1 MQSGQ
6 QPRSIVMK
14 TANLTSTLALAALFA
29 LGAGRAMASDPTD
42 TVINGKVVNSTYT
55 FTNITDSG
63 TTATLNQTT
72 IPNLTDGVP
81 FTSLQLVLTGI
92 NYTDTQDTFVG
103 NGSAPTITLDLTPT
117 LQMMNGGN
125 YGAQQVTLVG
135 SVIPNGQDA
144 TNVAFSLQ
152 SPVVFPLVGEMN
164 PQNLDE
170 GSGTFQE
177 SLTNLEP
184 NPNSLTLGGAT
195 TQNGQPIQA
204 NDQDFLYS
212 GTLEIIYAAP
222 EPNSGWLALVAGLGF
237 AGVMLRRRKSA

>member
-1 MQSGQ
+1 
-6 QPRSIVMK
+6 MK
-14 TANLTSTLALAALFA
+14 NVNLTSTLTLTCLLALI
-29 LGAGRAMASDPTD
+29 AGRAMATNPTD
-42 TVINGKVVNSTYT
+42 TVVNGQVVNSTYS
-55 FTNITDSG
+55 FTNITASG

-92 NYTDTQDTFVG
+92 TYTDTQDAFVG
-103 NGSAPTITLDLTPT
+103 NGSAPTITFDLTPT

-125 YGAQQVTLVG
+125 YGAEQVTLAG
-135 SVIPNGQDA
+135 PVIPSGQHA
-144 TNVAFSLQ
+144 TDVTFTLS

-170 GSGTFQE
+170 GTGTFHEQ
-177 SLTNLEP
+177 LTNLEP
-184 NPNSLTLGGAT
+184 NPNSLTLAGAT

-204 NDQDFLYS
+204 NDQDFVFS
-212 GTLEIIYAAP
+212 GTLEIFYAAP

-237 AGVMLRRRKSA
+237 AAVMLSRRKLA

>member
-1 MQSGQ
+1 MMK
-6 QPRSIVMK
+6 IV
-14 TANLTSTLALAALFA
+14 NLTSTAALVSLFA
-29 LGAGRAMASDPTD
+29 LSAGHATAANPTD
-42 TVINGKVVNSTYT
+42 TVVNGKVVNSTYS

-92 NYTDTQDTFVG
+92 TYADTQDTFVG

-135 SVIPNGQDA
+135 SVIPNGQNASDV
-144 TNVAFSLQ
+144 TFTLQ
-152 SPVVFPLVGEMN
+152 SPVIFPLVGEMN

-204 NDQDFLYS
+204 NDQDFLYN
-212 GTLEIIYAAP
+212 GTLEIFYAAP
-222 EPNSGWLALVAGLGF
+222 EPNSGWLALVAGLSF
-237 AGVMLRRRKSA
+237 AGVMLSRRKSA

>member
-1 MQSGQ
+1 
-6 QPRSIVMK
+6 MK
-14 TANLTSTLALAALFA
+14 TLISTLALTCLLA
-29 LGAGRAMASDPTD
+29 LGTGRAMATNPTD
-42 TVINGKVVNSTYT
+42 TIVNGQVVNSTFS

-81 FTSLQLVLTGI
+81 FTSLQLVLTSI
-92 NYTDTQDTFVG
+92 TYTDTQDTSVG
-103 NGSAPTITLDLTPT
+103 KGSAPTITFDLTPT

-125 YGAQQVTLVG
+125 YGPQQVTLVG
-135 SVIPNGQDA
+135 SVIPNGQDSS
-144 TNVAFSLQ
+144 NVTFTLQ

-170 GSGTFQE
+170 GTGTFHE
-177 SLTNLEP
+177 ALTNLEP

-195 TQNGQPIQA
+195 TPNGQPIQA

-212 GTLEIIYAAP
+212 GTLEIFYAAP
-222 EPNSGWLALVAGLGF
+222 EPNSGWLALIAGLGF
-237 AGVMLRRRKSA
+237 AGVMLGRRKSA

>member
-1 MQSGQ
+1 MK
-6 QPRSIVMK
+6 IV
-14 TANLTSTLALAALFA
+14 NLTSTLALACLLA
-29 LGAGRAMASDPTD
+29 LGAGRAMATNPTD
-42 TVINGKVVNSTYT
+42 TIENGQVVNSTYK
-55 FTNITDSG
+55 FTNITTSG

-72 IPNLTDGVP
+72 ISNLTDGVP

-92 NYTDTQDTFVG
+92 TYTDTQDTFVG

-135 SVIPNGQDA
+135 SVIPNGQDSSSV
-144 TNVAFSLQ
+144 TFTLQ

-170 GSGTFQE
+170 GTGTFQE
-177 SLTNLEP
+177 ALTNLEP
-184 NPNSLTLGGAT
+184 NPNSITLGGAT

-212 GTLEIIYAAP
+212 GALEIFYAAP
-222 EPNSGWLALVAGLGF
+222 EPNSGWLALLTGLGF
-237 AGVMLRRRKSA
+237 GGLLLARRSDRA